1 MSSSLIDNNQLIFFK
16 EDILKDIRQFESRL
30 TLKYNAEL
38 NKNSNKILKMQ
49 ENLKEMN
56 KKIEE
61 FTSLVKTDLEM
72 EQRTNNLS
80 SLYTTLE
87 QEVMTQGTKLKNTSN
102 LLNDTIN
109 KFNEELYLSIIYPGV
124 IGPTG
129 KFKTFHEFI
138 DFVILNINNLLTF
151 KGKLNNEFKEFK
163 SKTDI
168 TINNFQSKLDYTK
181 KNCNA
186 FTSISIRD
194 NEKKMDEKFNG
205 LLKTEIDIIKKK
217 FDFLTEPQEERVVD
231 LINNSDRIKKLEEM
245 ILRLEDN
252 ENKKEIPIKKEIKIE
267 KPNNNPKKIIS
278 SIVKQYIEGKIKDDD
293 LFKRRRSSEGNFLG
307 NKNNI
312 KNKMDLSPKDRLNH
326 NTKLFKA
333 NKYSKILKK
342 DNSFKSEPK
351 SEGDND
357 SEHSSFEQHS
367 SKKEN
372 EYQNNIIKAKIDDDI
387 QSNNQEVLKSDKTII
402 QKDTEKDNNALN
414 YLHKLYQDSDI
425 SNTKEEKASIQ
436 IKSSSTLNIF
446 ENNPINEKIK
456 ITNNEKKESE
466 TIYSQERSRSRHF
479 SVQKFEDLKPNIKK
493 DINKLSP
500 IKNNE
505 KIEIKNIIN
514 KTRQNN
520 RENIIP
526 NKIIN
531 KNELANNRN
540 TKNYD
545 QKILTKEQISIR
557 SVANKPYS
565 RNKRTYSS
573 SPKNSNSKKSQKK
586 MDNQN
591 FSYNKQFQINK
602 SEVKKI
608 DMNSTAFQDNN
619 TKEKDEQKMKKI
631 FNQLENV
638 IQEDEKIAIKNRFI
652 KYGYN
657 KDIIF
662 AKNKKKI

>member
-387 QSNNQEVLKSDKTII
+387 QSNHQEVLKSDKTII

-414 YLHKLYQDSDI
+414 YLHKLYQDSDV

-493 DINKLSP
+493 DMNKLSP

-557 SVANKPYS
+557 PVANKPYS

-573 SPKNSNSKKSQKK
+573 STKTVYINMFSIILIKS
-586 MDNQN
+586 
-591 FSYNKQFQINK
+591 
-602 SEVKKI
+602 
-608 DMNSTAFQDNN
+608 
-619 TKEKDEQKMKKI
+619 
-631 FNQLENV
+631 
-638 IQEDEKIAIKNRFI
+638 IKN
-652 KYGYN
+652 
-657 KDIIF
+657 
-662 AKNKKKI
+662 

>member
-38 NKNSNKILKMQ
+38 NKNTNKILKMQ
-49 ENLKEMN
+49 ESLKEMN

-72 EQRTNNLS
+72 EKRTNNLS
-80 SLYTTLE
+80 QLYTTLE

-151 KGKLNNEFKEFK
+151 KGKLNNDFKEFK

-168 TINNFQSKLDYTK
+168 TINNFQSKLDYIK

-205 LLKTEIDIIKKK
+205 LLKTELDIIKKK
-217 FDFLTEPQEERVVD
+217 FDLLTEPQEEKVIV
-231 LINNSDRIKKLEEM
+231 LINNSDKIKKLEEM

-252 ENKKEIPIKKEIKIE
+252 ENRKEIPIKKEIKVE
-267 KPNNNPKKIIS
+267 KPPSNPKKIIS
-278 SIVKQYIEGKIKDDD
+278 SIVKQYIEGKIKDDEV
-293 LFKRRRSSEGNFLG
+293 FKRRRSSEGNFLG

-312 KNKMDLSPKDRLNH
+312 KNKMDLSPKERLNP
-326 NTKLFKA
+326 NMKLFKA
-333 NKYSKILKK
+333 NKNSQILKK

-351 SEGDND
+351 SEGGND
-357 SEHSSFEQHS
+357 SNHSSIEQQS
-367 SKKEN
+367 NKNEN
-372 EYQNNIIKAKIDDDI
+372 EYQNNIIKSSNIDI
-387 QSNNQEVLKSDKTII
+387 QSINNQEVLKSDKTTI
-402 QKDTEKDNNALN
+402 QKDTEKDNNVLN
-414 YLHKLYQDSDI
+414 YLHKLYPDSDI
-425 SNTKEEKASIQ
+425 SNTKEEKTNIQ

-446 ENNPINEKIK
+446 ENNPINENIK
-456 ITNNEKKESE
+456 ISNNEKKENE
-466 TIYSQERSRSRHF
+466 TILSQNRARHF
-479 SVQKFEDLKPNIKK
+479 SVEKFEDLKVNIKK

-500 IKNNE
+500 IKNTE

-514 KTRQNN
+514 KNKQNY
-520 RENIIP
+520 RENILP
-526 NKIIN
+526 NKTIN
-531 KNELANNRN
+531 KNELINNKN
-540 TKNYD
+540 PKNYE
-545 QKILTKEQISIR
+545 QKILTKEQISIK

-565 RNKRTYSS
+565 RNKRTFSF
-573 SPKNSNSKKSQKK
+573 SPKNSTSKKSQKK
-586 MDNQN
+586 LDNQN
-591 FSYNKQFQINK
+591 FSYNKQIQINK
-602 SEVKKI
+602 NEVKKI
-608 DMNSTAFQDNN
+608 DMNSKAFQDNN
-619 TKEKDEQKMKKI
+619 KEKDEEKMKKI